1 MSITILRGLPGSGKT
16 LRLIETVNAA
26 LAQKK
31 PVLTFACSDSPLL
44 RKHGMIGERNLL
56 ASRKPGVTFPL
67 SHFVSPEECAT
78 ILQRTTPGT
87 LVAFEEAQAFGAA
100 IVPHWIE
107 ASSRGL
113 DVLIALPSGSD
124 DQIRHLNGHEYTEL
138 I

>member
-16 LRLIETVNAA
+16 LRLIETVKTA
-26 LAQKK
+26 LAQGN

-44 RKHGMIGERNLL
+44 RKHGMIGHQKLL
-56 ASRKPGVTFPL
+56 ASRKPGVTCRL
-67 SHFVSPEECAT
+67 DHFVTPEECAA
-78 ILQRTTPGT
+78 ILQRTAPGT

-113 DVLIALPSGSD
+113 DVLIAL
-124 DQIRHLNGHEYTEL
+124 
-138 I
+138 